1 MSIMRDPVIAVDGH
15 SYERTAI
22 EQWFAAGQTR
32 SPKTN
37 ATLFDTLLVPNH
49 ALRNTIEEYLK
60 ANPLALRPTASMT
73 AAFTDQPVKAV
84 AQKWTEG
91 DHSRLHISVSVDGSA
106 VRQPCVVIAI
116 VDNSGSMG
124 ESAEPK
130 DSGESYGYT
139 RQDLVGHGLNT
150 LAAIL
155 GPEDMLAVI
164 KFSTQASIVMRPTR
178 MDDIGKARVKDAVA
192 SIKPDSQ
199 TNIFE
204 GCRLAM
210 DLASSDELKGRH
222 IVGLLLTDG
231 FPNVNPPRGILPTLR
246 SIQMKNP
253 WTLSTFGFGYN
264 LDSSLLAELADWGGG
279 VFGFIPDCT
288 MVGTV
293 LINFLSNTLSVGNRN
308 AQLWIGSSELHTGE
322 IQYDQS
328 RDFIMTL
335 PQADKDIATISVNG
349 QAISVEPVETLDEF
363 ALARHTFIKTML
375 DCFALQLKGQGVQ
388 ARDLMAAFFDTY
400 KTTTNPRIKELLRDV
415 KSACESEGQVSLALE
430 DSYWTKW
437 GAHYLR
443 AYLHAQMH
451 QMCMNFKDP
460 GLQIYGGDLFHS
472 IQEAGDKAFVSLPAP
487 TPSSK
492 PKPQEYGMGSPAAYY
507 AAAPVSMANWH
518 NQSGGCFH
526 GDCKVLMADKT
537 RKPIRDIAPGEL
549 ISTPKGPATVVAL
562 VVCGSTKASQPM
574 VQLENLSIT
583 PWHPIH
589 MAGDWCFPAQLAPYT
604 SRPIK
609 TVYNLVLSEHH
620 IVYVEG
626 YQCCTLGHGFRGP
639 IIEHE
644 FFGTERVIE
653 CLKKQPGWESGRP
666 TFTNLVA
673 VRDPVS
679 KGIVDWIDEV

>member
-15 SYERTAI
+15 SYERAEI
-22 EQWFAAGQTR
+22 ERWFAAGQTR

-49 ALRNTIEEYLK
+49 ALRNTIEDYLK
-60 ANPLALRPTASMT
+60 ANPLALRATATMTSVFVEKPVTASAT
-73 AAFTDQPVKAV
+73 QN
-84 AQKWTEG
+84 G
-91 DHSRLHISVSVDGSA
+91 SRLHVSVSVDGPA
-106 VRQPCVVIAI
+106 ERQPCVVIAI

-124 ESAEPK
+124 ESAELK
-130 DSGESYGYT
+130 DSSESYGFT

-155 GPEDMLAVI
+155 GPEDMLAVV
-164 KFSTQASIVMRPTR
+164 KFSTQASVVMRPTR
-178 MDDIGKARVKDAVA
+178 MDDVGKARVKDAVA

-231 FPNVNPPRGILPTLR
+231 LPNVNPPRGILQTLR
-246 SIQMKNP
+246 SLPMKNP

-264 LDSSLLAELADWGGG
+264 LDSSLLAELAEWGGG

-293 LINFLSNTLSVGNRN
+293 LINFLANMLSTGARN
-308 AQLWIGSSELHTGE
+308 AVLQIGSSELHTGVLQVE
-322 IQYDQS
+322 QARNFVLD
-328 RDFIMTL
+328 L
-335 PQADKDIATISVNG
+335 PHPVESIRLNG
-349 QAISVEPVETLDEF
+349 QEIPVTVVETLDEF
-363 ALARHTFIKTML
+363 AVARQTFVKALGDAFIARRDGKAL
-375 DCFALQLKGQGVQ
+375 DDSLVRVSEIFSS
-388 ARDLMAAFFDTY
+388 
-400 KTTTNPRIKELLRDV
+400 TTNPKIKDLLRDI
-415 KSACESEGQVSLALE
+415 KSSCESEGQVSLALE
-430 DSYWTKW
+430 DKYWSKW
-437 GAHYLR
+437 GRHYLC
-443 AYLHAQMH
+443 AYLHAH
-451 QMCMNFKDP
+451 LHEMCMNFKDP
-460 GLQIYGGDLFHS
+460 GLQLYGGDLFHQ
-472 IQEAGDKAFVSLPAP
+472 IQDAGDKAFVGIPAP

-492 PKPQEYGMGSPAAYY
+492 PKPQETFSAGSAYY
-507 AAAPVSMANWH
+507 APAAPVSMANWH

-526 GDCKVLMADKT
+526 GDCTVVMADGS
-537 RKPIRDIAPGEL
+537 RKPIRDVVAGEL
-549 ISTPKGPATVVAL
+549 VSTPKGQATVVAL
-562 VVCGSTKASQPM
+562 VICGSTKSSQPM

-589 MAGDWCFPAQLAPYT
+589 IAGEWCFPAQIAPYT

-609 TVYNLVLSEHH
+609 TVYNLVLSDHH

-626 YQCCTLGHGFRGP
+626 YQCCTLGHGFKGP

-644 FFGTERVIE
+644 FFGTQRVIE
-653 CLKKQPGWESGRP
+653 CLKKQPGWDVGRP

-679 KGIVDWIDEV
+679 KGIVDWVDAI